1 MPRHLWRLLNEEA
14 HMSIP
19 IQTPPARRKV
29 TLRLHAQLHE
39 TAQEAVRLGLAATQT
54 AFIEDSIR
62 MRAREVRHARM
73 RRLADEAMGDPGFV
87 ADMRATVEEFRHAD
101 QECWPAHSARCH
113 CSPAQ
118 PVCRWNQ

>member
-1 MPRHLWRLLNEEA
+1 
-14 HMSIP
+14 MSIP

-87 ADMRATVEEFRHAD
+87 ADMRATVEEFRHTD
-101 QECWPAHSARCH
+101 QERRPPAADARADRWPLD
-113 CSPAQ
+113 CSGT
-118 PVCRWNQ
+118 RWPLATKSV